1 MICTT
6 GKLSRELY
14 ELDDTDFSKKNR
26 FYMVGSMGCAAGF
39 GLGVAHAQPSRPAIV
54 LDGDGALLMKLGSL
68 ATVGSIAPSNY
79 HHVVFDN
86 GAHDSTGGQPTAS
99 PAVDFAT
106 AALACGYRYAETVSN
121 RDAFVD
127 ALSRQVTMEGPTLLR
142 TIIHAGARRD
152 LGRPKLESREGYLRF
167 AAFLGGKPWSA
178 EKKS

>member
-1 MICTT
+1 M
-6 GKLSRELY
+6 
-14 ELDDTDFSKKNR
+14 
-26 FYMVGSMGCAAGF
+26 
-39 GLGVAHAQPSRPAIV
+39 

-106 AALACGYRYAETVSN
+106 AALACGYRYAETVSD

-127 ALSRQVTMEGPTLLR
+127 ALSRQVTMKGPTLLR
-142 TIIHAGARRD
+142 MIIHAGARKD
-152 LGRPKLESREGYLRF
+152 LGRPKLQPRDGYLRF
-167 AAFLGGKPWSA
+167 VAVPRRQALERGEKELVPGPADPVGKIN
-178 EKKS
+178 